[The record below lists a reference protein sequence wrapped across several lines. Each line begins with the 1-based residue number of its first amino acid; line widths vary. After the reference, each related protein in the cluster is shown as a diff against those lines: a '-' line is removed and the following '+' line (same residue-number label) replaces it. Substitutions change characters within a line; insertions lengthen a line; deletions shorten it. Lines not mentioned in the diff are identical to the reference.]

1 MHISAKKK
9 KKKERNLKHKVL
21 TDACNSQKNNRI
33 NK

>member
-1 MHISAKKK
+1 MHISAK

>member
-1 MHISAKKK
+1 MHISAKK

-21 TDACNSQKNNRI
+21 TDACNSQNNNRI